1 MAQPEYDQSMI
12 FVNLRSHGTSPVI
25 VQIDNSVQVELLK
38 IKLREML
45 HLPLDCAVTLSH
57 RCSEL
62 RVDDLACVRELGLKT
77 FDTLTVS
84 APHLKGGMLSKNRK
98 DGSDSDEQ
106 YH

>member
-1 MAQPEYDQSMI
+1 MI
-12 FVNLRSHGTSPVI
+12 FANMRSHAKSPVF

-38 IKLREML
+38 VKLREML
-45 HLPLDCAVTLSH
+45 NLPRDCAVTLSH

-62 RVDDLACVRELGLKT
+62 SVDDQSCVGELGFKM
-77 FDTLTVS
+77 FDTLIVS